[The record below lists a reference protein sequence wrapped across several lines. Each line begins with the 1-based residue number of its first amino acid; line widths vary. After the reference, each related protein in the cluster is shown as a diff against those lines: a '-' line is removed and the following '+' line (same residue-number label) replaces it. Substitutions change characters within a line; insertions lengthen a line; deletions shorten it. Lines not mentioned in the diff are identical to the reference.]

1 MFNPNSKF
9 TCIQVPATN
18 SKFNQIQILAS
29 NSKFTKIQ
37 LSTYFHFKNLPRYK
51 YSHDPHPIQNLP
63 RYKY

>member
-9 TCIQVPATN
+9 TNIQVLATN

-37 LSTYFHFKNLPRYK
+37 LSTYFTSKIYLDTSTHMI
-51 YSHDPHPIQNLP
+51 HIQF
-63 RYKY
+63 